1 MRKVYVIVWLTNGF
15 QDLAVFTSYEKANNQ
30 FEELMKEFGLTE
42 KQQTYYLRQAFGKGS
57 LTLMRKITNFC
68 TI

>member
-1 MRKVYVIVWLTNGF
+1 MKKVYVIVWMTNGF
-15 QDLAVFTSYEKANNQ
+15 QDLSVFTSFEKANNQ
-30 FEELMKEFGLTE
+30 FDELMKEFGLTE

-57 LTLMRKITNFC
+57 LTLMSKITNFC